1 MRSSD
6 WSSDGCSS
14 DLVFR
19 TEMVQLN
26 TKKKP
31 FDDQRVRQALNYAV
45 NKDALI
51 QGVLRGNGT
60 PAVSSLPVM
69 AYHNDDL
76 KPYPLDI
83 EKAKALLAEAGYPD
97 GFTTSLLVPSRSE
110 ERRVGTESVST
121 CRSRW

>member
-45 NKDALI
+45 DKDALI

-60 PAVSSLPVM
+60 PAVSSLPAM
-69 AYHNDDL
+69 AYHNADL
-76 KPYPLDI
+76 ARKSVVSGKRVPVRVVLGGGRI
-83 EKAKALLAEAGYPD
+83 IKKKQAVEHSAEKK
-97 GFTTSLLVPSRSE
+97 
-110 ERRVGTESVST
+110 
-121 CRSRW
+121 

>member
-45 NKDALI
+45 DKEALI

-69 AYHNDDL
+69 AYHNADL

-83 EKAKALLAEAGYPD
+83 EKAKALLAEEGYPD
-97 GFTTSLLVPSRSE
+97 GFTTSQIGRA
-110 ERRVGTESVST
+110 T
-121 CRSRW
+121 CRERV